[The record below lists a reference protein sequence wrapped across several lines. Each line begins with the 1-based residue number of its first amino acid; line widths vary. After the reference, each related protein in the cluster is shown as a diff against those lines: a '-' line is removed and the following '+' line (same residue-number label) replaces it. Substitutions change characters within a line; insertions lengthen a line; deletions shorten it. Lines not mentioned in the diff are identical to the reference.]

1 MQALIHISG
10 TQILEEQEPDTIELT
25 TCGTFLPTE
34 GGYALSYT
42 EGQGEDS
49 TEVTLHIAGNRVT
62 LERTGSRSS
71 ILILEKQRRHHSQY
85 STPYGVLD
93 MGTYATA
100 LDWELTELGG
110 TLDFAYTLGFNGSV
124 NSSHT
129 VHITVQEENTSC
141 PIS

>member
-1 MQALIHISG
+1 MQALIHIKG
-10 TQILEEQEPDTIELT
+10 TQFLEEQEPDTIELT
-25 TCGTFLPTE
+25 TCG
-34 GGYALSYT
+34 SYT

-110 TLDFAYTLGFNGSV
+110 TLDFAYTLGFNGSI

>member
-1 MQALIHISG
+1 MQALIHIKG

-25 TCGTFLPTE
+25 TCGTFQPTE
-34 GGYALSYT
+34 SGYALSYT

-100 LDWELTELGG
+100 HKLQNAFEKHALITDVRRISGKTEAHCSRDRLEV
-110 TLDFAYTLGFNGSV
+110 SRR
-124 NSSHT
+124 
-129 VHITVQEENTSC
+129 Q
-141 PIS
+141 

>member
-1 MQALIHISG
+1 MQALIHIKG

-25 TCGTFLPTE
+25 TCGTFQPTE
-34 GGYALSYT
+34 SGYALSYT

-71 ILILEKQRRHHSQY
+71 ILILEKQRRHRSQY

>member
-1 MQALIHISG
+1 MQALIHIRG
-10 TQILEEQEPDTIELT
+10 MQTVDDQEPDVIELT
-25 TCGTFLPTE
+25 TCGTFQPAD

-42 EGQGEDS
+42 EGQGEEA
-49 TEVTLHIAGNRVT
+49 TAVTLHVAGNRVT
-62 LERTGSRSS
+62 LERSGACSS

-85 STPYGVLD
+85 STPFGVLD

-100 LDWELTELGG
+100 LDWELSELGG